1 VTEPVGTL
9 TPNQLAAFNMA
20 RLRKAA
26 GMSQEEFGAKMGGWS
41 AASVSAAERSV
52 TGNRVKKFDLD
63 EAVRIAGIFGVA
75 VEELLKPVP
84 LCEQC
89 SNQPPKGYTCNIC
102 GRRALP
108 ARLFRS
114 WSQDGQGQ

>member
-1 VTEPVGTL
+1 
-9 TPNQLAAFNMA
+9 MA

-26 GMSQEEFGAKMGGWS
+26 GMSQEEFGTKMGGWS

-52 TGNRVKKFDLD
+52 TGNRVKKFDMD

-84 LCEQC
+84 LCEHC
-89 SNQPPKGYTCNIC
+89 SNQPTPGYTCNVC
-102 GRRALP
+102 GRSA
-108 ARLFRS
+108 
-114 WSQDGQGQ
+114 